1 MPLGELAVVET
12 HAVVE
17 QQLDVVADDA
27 VRMVVG
33 RHFELRPDN
42 LYQVAD
48 DSELRRGKM
57 QGLVGGVCEKRIAQD
72 IPPQSRAV
80 NEIGVKQHT
89 DELGVFARYG
99 LERTDLSRCKGDDAL
114 VAVVVTR
121 LAVGDGTTRHVFQE
135 QGVKSP
141 IDHIG
146 FQLLRL
152 VALHHSDQRM
162 SERQLEYPAIGLY
175 RVQFD
180 YIHTIFFYGA
190 KVVIYCV
197 VAAVFRIIPPEKVKM
212 VNIAFVGVS
221 AGKGNLPNFATE
233 IKNEAIMNTK
243 RNLLLITGLL
253 LAVATSQAQQ
263 SNDRIPAK
271 GFAFHAEDGHF
282 HDYEFTRHPIG
293 DNDVQIKI
301 LYAGICHSDI
311 HEAEGIKERNGAPC
325 VLGHEI
331 AGEVIA
337 VGKNVTKFK
346 VGDYAGVGCMVN
358 SCGSCSMCD
367 ADKEQFCENSTTF
380 TYDYPD
386 KYHGGELS
394 QGGYSDN
401 IVVSERFAISIP
413 KDADMKR
420 IAPLLCAGVTTWSPI
435 RFSNVQK
442 GQKVAVAG
450 YGGLGHMAVQYLVDL
465 GADVTV
471 FDITEEKRG
480 DALRMGAS
488 RYVNVNKEEE
498 MKGLA
503 NSFDFILS
511 TIPANFTPIMYA
523 RMLKMGGELAIV
535 GLDGKAEINTLQMIL
550 TAAHRKVYASLIG
563 GIKETQEMLDYSVAH
578 GIYPEVEIIPADA
591 AAIDEAYK
599 NVLDGKVKFRYVI
612 DMSTMN
618 K

>member
-1 MPLGELAVVET
+1 MASNAQTCPGAKAMMLAVV
-12 HAVVE
+12 
-17 QQLDVVADDA
+17 VA
-27 VRMVVG
+27 
-33 RHFELRPDN
+33 
-42 LYQVAD
+42 
-48 DSELRRGKM
+48 
-57 QGLVGGVCEKRIAQD
+57 C
-72 IPPQSRAV
+72 
-80 NEIGVKQHT
+80 
-89 DELGVFARYG
+89 
-99 LERTDLSRCKGDDAL
+99 
-114 VAVVVTR
+114 

-146 FQLLRL
+146 FQLLRF
-152 VALHHSDQRM
+152 VALHHSNQRM

-175 RVQFD
+175 RVQFY

-243 RNLLLITGLL
+243 RNLLLIAGLL

-488 RYVNVNKEEE
+488 RYVNVNNEEE
-498 MKGLA
+498 LKGLA
-503 NSFDFILS
+503 NSFDFIFS

-591 AAIDEAYK
+591 TIDEAYK

>member
-1 MPLGELAVVET
+1 
-12 HAVVE
+12 
-17 QQLDVVADDA
+17 
-27 VRMVVG
+27 
-33 RHFELRPDN
+33 
-42 LYQVAD
+42 
-48 DSELRRGKM
+48 
-57 QGLVGGVCEKRIAQD
+57 
-72 IPPQSRAV
+72 
-80 NEIGVKQHT
+80 
-89 DELGVFARYG
+89 
-99 LERTDLSRCKGDDAL
+99 
-114 VAVVVTR
+114 
-121 LAVGDGTTRHVFQE
+121 
-135 QGVKSP
+135 
-141 IDHIG
+141 
-146 FQLLRL
+146 
-152 VALHHSDQRM
+152 
-162 SERQLEYPAIGLY
+162 
-175 RVQFD
+175 
-180 YIHTIFFYGA
+180 
-190 KVVIYCV
+190 
-197 VAAVFRIIPPEKVKM
+197 M

-221 AGKGNLPNFATE
+221 ASKGNLPNFATE

-243 RNLLLITGLL
+243 RNLLLVAGLL
-253 LAVATSQAQQ
+253 LAMTSQAQQ

-331 AGEVIA
+331 AGEIIA

-413 KDADMKR
+413 KEADMKR
-420 IAPLLCAGVTTWSPI
+420 IAPLLCAGGTTWSPI

-498 MKGLA
+498 
-503 NSFDFILS
+503 
-511 TIPANFTPIMYA
+511 
-523 RMLKMGGELAIV
+523 
-535 GLDGKAEINTLQMIL
+535 
-550 TAAHRKVYASLIG
+550 
-563 GIKETQEMLDYSVAH
+563 
-578 GIYPEVEIIPADA
+578 
-591 AAIDEAYK
+591 
-599 NVLDGKVKFRYVI
+599 
-612 DMSTMN
+612 
-618 K
+618 

>member
-1 MPLGELAVVET
+1 
-12 HAVVE
+12 
-17 QQLDVVADDA
+17 
-27 VRMVVG
+27 
-33 RHFELRPDN
+33 
-42 LYQVAD
+42 
-48 DSELRRGKM
+48 
-57 QGLVGGVCEKRIAQD
+57 
-72 IPPQSRAV
+72 
-80 NEIGVKQHT
+80 
-89 DELGVFARYG
+89 
-99 LERTDLSRCKGDDAL
+99 
-114 VAVVVTR
+114 
-121 LAVGDGTTRHVFQE
+121 
-135 QGVKSP
+135 
-141 IDHIG
+141 
-146 FQLLRL
+146 
-152 VALHHSDQRM
+152 
-162 SERQLEYPAIGLY
+162 
-175 RVQFD
+175 
-180 YIHTIFFYGA
+180 
-190 KVVIYCV
+190 
-197 VAAVFRIIPPEKVKM
+197 M

-221 AGKGNLPNFATE
+221 ASKGNLPNFATE

-243 RNLLLITGLL
+243 RNLLLIAGLL

-331 AGEVIA
+331 AGEIIA

-413 KDADMKR
+413 KEADMKR
-420 IAPLLCAGVTTWSPI
+420 IAPLLCAGGTTWSPI

-578 GIYPEVEIIPADA
+578 DIYPEVEIIPADA

>member
-1 MPLGELAVVET
+1 
-12 HAVVE
+12 
-17 QQLDVVADDA
+17 
-27 VRMVVG
+27 
-33 RHFELRPDN
+33 
-42 LYQVAD
+42 
-48 DSELRRGKM
+48 
-57 QGLVGGVCEKRIAQD
+57 
-72 IPPQSRAV
+72 
-80 NEIGVKQHT
+80 
-89 DELGVFARYG
+89 
-99 LERTDLSRCKGDDAL
+99 
-114 VAVVVTR
+114 
-121 LAVGDGTTRHVFQE
+121 
-135 QGVKSP
+135 
-141 IDHIG
+141 
-146 FQLLRL
+146 
-152 VALHHSDQRM
+152 M

-175 RVQFD
+175 RVQFY

-243 RNLLLITGLL
+243 RNLLLIAGLL

-450 YGGLGHMAVQYLVDL
+450 YGGLGHMPVQYLVDL
-465 GADVTV
+465 VAVT
-471 FDITEEKRG
+471 
-480 DALRMGAS
+480 
-488 RYVNVNKEEE
+488 Y
-498 MKGLA
+498 
-503 NSFDFILS
+503 
-511 TIPANFTPIMYA
+511 PI
-523 RMLKMGGELAIV
+523 RL
-535 GLDGKAEINTLQMIL
+535 
-550 TAAHRKVYASLIG
+550 
-563 GIKETQEMLDYSVAH
+563 
-578 GIYPEVEIIPADA
+578 
-591 AAIDEAYK
+591 
-599 NVLDGKVKFRYVI
+599 
-612 DMSTMN
+612 
-618 K
+618 